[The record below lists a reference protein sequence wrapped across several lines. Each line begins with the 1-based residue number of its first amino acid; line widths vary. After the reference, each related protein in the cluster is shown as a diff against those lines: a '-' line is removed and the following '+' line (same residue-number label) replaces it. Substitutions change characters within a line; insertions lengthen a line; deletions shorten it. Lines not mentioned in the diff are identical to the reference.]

1 MNRFAEAVEQARID
15 VVPKILIG
23 GGQNTGN
30 GAGGGTMGTGN
41 VLEGLLAILLSEKI
55 GIESNTVAAPSS
67 PEAQA
72 MRNEMR
78 ARIAPSAT
86 PINPAVK

>member
-1 MNRFAEAVEQARID
+1 
-15 VVPKILIG
+15 
-23 GGQNTGN
+23 
-30 GAGGGTMGTGN
+30 MGTGN

-55 GIESNTVAAPSS
+55 GIEATASTSTSS

-78 ARIAPSAT
+78 ARIAA
-86 PINPAVK
+86 NPPAR